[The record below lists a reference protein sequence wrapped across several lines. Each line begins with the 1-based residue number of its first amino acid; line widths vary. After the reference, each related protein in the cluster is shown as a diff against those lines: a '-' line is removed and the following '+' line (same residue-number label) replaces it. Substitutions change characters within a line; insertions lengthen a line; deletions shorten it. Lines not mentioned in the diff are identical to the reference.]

1 MPSTKGQCYD
11 DILRVRNKELTLEK
25 LIEGCIKKDSR
36 SEELLYKTY
45 FGYLSGVAYRY
56 TKERNEPV
64 ELINDSFVRIFKK
77 LDTFSFNGPPDEKQR
92 AFKGWI
98 GRITANIAI
107 DRIRAK
113 KNIVYLEDI
122 ANESMPDVALE
133 AHDVLGYNDIMKLI
147 GRLPGIQQ
155 LIFNMYEIE
164 GFSHEEIAVKL
175 NIPASTSRVYLTRAK
190 AKLVTLYNTV
200 MNLHDEN

>member
-1 MPSTKGQCYD
+1 
-11 DILRVRNKELTLEK
+11 LLVRNKELTLEK
-25 LIEGCIKKDSR
+25 LIEGCIKKDFR

-56 TKERNEPV
+56 TKERNESV

-77 LDTFSFNGPPDEKQR
+77 LDSFAFNGPPDEKHK

-98 GRITANIAI
+98 GRITANVAI

-113 KNIVYLEDI
+113 RAIIYLEDI
-122 ANESMPDVALE
+122 TSETHTDLAVETPDSLS
-133 AHDVLGYNDIMKLI
+133 YQDILTLI
-147 GRLPGIQQ
+147 GSLPDIQQ
-155 LIFNMYEIE
+155 LIFNMHEIE
-164 GFSHEEIAVKL
+164 GFSHEEIAAKL

-190 AKLVTLYNTV
+190 AKLATLYNR
-200 MNLHDEN
+200 NEHAR

>member
-1 MPSTKGQCYD
+1 M
-11 DILRVRNKELTLEK
+11 RNKELTLEK
-25 LIEGCIKKDSR
+25 LIEGCIKKDFR

-56 TKERNEPV
+56 TKERNESV

-77 LDTFSFNGPPDEKQR
+77 LDSFAFNGPPEEKQK

-98 GRITANIAI
+98 GRITANVAI

-113 KNIVYLEDI
+113 RSIIYLEDVGS
-122 ANESMPDVALE
+122 ELKTDVAFE
-133 AHDVLGYNDIMKLI
+133 APDTLSYQDIITLI
-147 GRLPGIQQ
+147 GRLPEVQQ
-155 LIFNMYEIE
+155 LIFNMHEIE

-190 AKLVTLYNTV
+190 AKLATLYNTV
-200 MNLHDEN
+200 MSTHHEK

>member
-1 MPSTKGQCYD
+1 M
-11 DILRVRNKELTLEK
+11 RNKEQTLEK
-25 LIEGCIKKDSR
+25 LIEGCIKKDFR

-56 TKERNEPV
+56 TKERNESV

-77 LDTFSFNGPPDEKQR
+77 LDSFAFNGSPDEKQK

-98 GRITANIAI
+98 GRITANVAI

-113 KNIVYLEDI
+113 RAIIYLEDLGSDTQTDI
-122 ANESMPDVALE
+122 AVETPDNLS
-133 AHDVLGYNDIMKLI
+133 YQDILALI
-147 GRLPGIQQ
+147 GRLPDIQQ
-155 LIFNMYEIE
+155 LIFNMHAIE

-175 NIPASTSRVYLTRAK
+175 NIPPSTSRVYLTRAK
-190 AKLVTLYNTV
+190 TKLVALYNR
-200 MNLHDEN
+200 NEHAR

>member
-1 MPSTKGQCYD
+1 
-11 DILRVRNKELTLEK
+11 VRNKELTLEK
-25 LIEGCIKKDSR
+25 LIEGCIKKDFR

-56 TKERNEPV
+56 TKERNESV

-77 LDTFSFNGPPDEKQR
+77 LDTFAFNGPPDEKQK

-98 GRITANIAI
+98 GRITANVAI

-113 KNIVYLEDI
+113 KAIVYLEDI
-122 ANESMPDVALE
+122 TNETKADMAIEAPDRLS
-133 AHDVLGYNDIMKLI
+133 YNDITMLI
-147 GRLPGIQQ
+147 GRLPDIQQ
-155 LIFNMYEIE
+155 LIFNMHEIE

-175 NIPASTSRVYLTRAK
+175 RIPASTSRVYLTRSK
-190 AKLVTLYNTV
+190 TKLASLYN
-200 MNLHDEN
+200 NLMKTHDEK

>member
-1 MPSTKGQCYD
+1 
-11 DILRVRNKELTLEK
+11 VRNKELTLEK
-25 LIEGCIKKDSR
+25 LIEGCIKKDFR

-56 TKERNEPV
+56 TKERNESV

-77 LDTFSFNGPPDEKQR
+77 LDSFAFSGPPDEKQK

-98 GRITANIAI
+98 GRITANVAI

-113 KNIVYLEDI
+113 RSIIYLEDI
-122 ANESMPDVALE
+122 TNESKPDIAIE
-133 AHDVLGYNDIMKLI
+133 APDTLSYQDILALI
-147 GRLPGIQQ
+147 GRLPEIQQ
-155 LIFNMYEIE
+155 LIFNMHEIE

-175 NIPASTSRVYLTRAK
+175 NVPASTSRVYLTRAK
-190 AKLVTLYNTV
+190 AKLVALYNR
-200 MNLHDEN
+200 NEHAR

>member
-1 MPSTKGQCYD
+1 M
-11 DILRVRNKELTLEK
+11 LVRNKELTLEK
-25 LIEGCIKKDSR
+25 LIEGCIKKDFR

-56 TKERNEPV
+56 TKERNESV

-77 LDTFSFNGPPDEKQR
+77 LDTFAFNGPPEEKQK

-113 KNIVYLEDI
+113 RTLVYLEDMGNDVMADI
-122 ANESMPDVALE
+122 AFETPDKLS
-133 AHDVLGYNDIMKLI
+133 YNDITTLI
-147 GRLPGIQQ
+147 SRLPDIQQ
-155 LIFNMYEIE
+155 IIFNMHEIE
-164 GFSHEEIAVKL
+164 GFSHEEIAFKL

-190 AKLVTLYNTV
+190 AKLATLYKAV
-200 MNLHDEN
+200 MSTYQ

>member
-1 MPSTKGQCYD
+1 MD
-11 DILRVRNKELTLEK
+11 K
-25 LIEGCIKKDSR
+25 LIEGCIKKDFR

-56 TKERNEPV
+56 TKERNESV

-77 LDTFSFNGPPDEKQR
+77 LDSFAFNGPPDEKQK

-98 GRITANIAI
+98 GRITANVAI

-113 KNIVYLEDI
+113 RAIIYLEDVTS
-122 ANESMPDVALE
+122 ESKADLTFEAPDTLT
-133 AHDVLGYNDIMKLI
+133 YQDIMTLV
-147 GRLPGIQQ
+147 GRLPDIQQ
-155 LIFNMYEIE
+155 LIFNMHEIE

-200 MNLHDEN
+200 TNMRHEK